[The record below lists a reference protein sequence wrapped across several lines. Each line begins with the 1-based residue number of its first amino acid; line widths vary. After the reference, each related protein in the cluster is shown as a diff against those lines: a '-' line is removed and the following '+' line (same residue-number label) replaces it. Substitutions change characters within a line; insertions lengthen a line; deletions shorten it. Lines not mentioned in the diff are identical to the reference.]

1 VMRAYKDKTGK
12 EGDAF
17 LMQTYDVVRQLALVI
32 TQANSA
38 DPKKMR
44 PVLAGMKNYPSLAG
58 PYSMNEIG
66 DAMRTLQPIMIEN
79 GKFVNI
85 SGR

>member
-1 VMRAYKDKTGK
+1 MRAYKDKTGK

-58 PYSMNEIG
+58 PYNMNEIG